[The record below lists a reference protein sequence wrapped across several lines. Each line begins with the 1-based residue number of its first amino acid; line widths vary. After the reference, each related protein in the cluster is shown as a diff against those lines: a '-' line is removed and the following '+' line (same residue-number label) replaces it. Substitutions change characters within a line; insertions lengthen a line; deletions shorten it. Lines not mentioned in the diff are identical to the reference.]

1 MSQREN
7 IKRFRPR
14 EQSSRSKFSEDRKF
28 VRCRVNVVSVFIYVV
43 FKQSQGF
50 WKTLGGTLLL
60 WRQKVLTVSFKASIL
75 GVNCVKFPH
84 LKQSYPLRRLNL
96 LYCSFYLQFA
106 LIKTRLLI
114 FSDTQANN
122 NLGWRSLLSLTTWPE
137 ERRGLGTINARL
149 LICLSFDPSSVLGKK
164 GTCLCSNTNRKSWY
178 SVDKMSVKYTYIFT
192 LFCVLLPVVIPPDLV
207 TVFDAILT
215 SRQTREKL
223 QCLYENLM
231 SNNFRRTAVL
241 KKYQL

>member
-50 WKTLGGTLLL
+50 WKTLGGTLVL

-137 ERRGLGTINARL
+137 ERRGLGTIKCEVTYLPELR
-149 LICLSFDPSSVLGKK
+149 SFERFGKK
-164 GTCLCSNTNRKSWY
+164 RY
-178 SVDKMSVKYTYIFT
+178 
-192 LFCVLLPVVIPPDLV
+192 
-207 TVFDAILT
+207 VFM
-215 SRQTREKL
+215 Q
-223 QCLYENLM
+223 
-231 SNNFRRTAVL
+231 
-241 KKYQL
+241 